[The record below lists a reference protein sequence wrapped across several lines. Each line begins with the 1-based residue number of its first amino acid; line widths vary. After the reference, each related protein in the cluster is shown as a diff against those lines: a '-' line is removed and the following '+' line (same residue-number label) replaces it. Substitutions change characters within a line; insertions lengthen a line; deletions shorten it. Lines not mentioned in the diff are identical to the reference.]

1 MTADII
7 QDWVTDLIIDLIGIG
22 GATFVGKFLIFDTGE
37 FIEFD
42 DGSIM
47 EIT

>member
-1 MTADII
+1 MTTDTLYDSSADTLE
-7 QDWVTDLIIDLIGIG
+7 DFFGND
-22 GATFVGKFLIFDTGE
+22 GAVLVGVFLIFDTGE